1 MFTCK
6 IDDTPD
12 GAIFNSLQEIADFL
26 GVTKQYVTNC
36 KRLNSDKDNHFWCRG
51 YPITILSRLSTKPE
65 AIRCRQYYKPKGKP
79 MTSKLK
85 CPFCGE
91 SLRKLHNK
99 YTGEPNCDYECGNVD
114 CDLYGV
120 EMPETAWQ
128 ALIQSQKDLEESQQA
143 TLQNAQTVLEIH
155 KGLEIARKALEE
167 IAYGTLAYPEVMAR
181 ETLEL
186 IENK

>member
-12 GAIFNSLQEIADFL
+12 GAIFNSLQEIANFL

-36 KRLNSDKDNHFWCRG
+36 KKFNSDKDNHFLCRG

-65 AIRCRQYYKPKGKP
+65 AIRHRKYYKPKGKP

-91 SLRKLHNK
+91 ELEKEKNDN
-99 YTGEPNCDYECGNVD
+99 YTASPRI
-114 CDLYGV
+114 
-120 EMPETAWQ
+120 WQ
-128 ALIQSQKDLEESQQA
+128 ALIQAKQD
-143 TLQNAQTVLEIH
+143 
-155 KGLEIARKALEE
+155 LEIATKAVEKARINLAAIEPYLGDEYILDCKTDGLKEIDEALEQ
-167 IAYGTLAYPEVMAR
+167 
-181 ETLEL
+181 
-186 IENK
+186 IEHKE